1 MDILCLGIF
10 VADVLAKPIEKIPE
24 LGKLEL
30 FDEMELHTGG
40 CANNTAIGL
49 ARLGISSG
57 AMGKVGNDGF
67 GDFIIRNLKENNVD
81 TQGVKRAADANT
93 SFTFVMIA
101 PSAER
106 SFLHYIGANATLCY
120 EDIDFEL
127 IKKCKILH
135 IAGSFLMPGF
145 DGENTAKVLREA
157 KELGVTTALDTAW
170 DSKGN
175 WLKLLEPC
183 LNYVDIFLP
192 SIEEAKML
200 TNLKEPPEI
209 ADFFLNYGIKTV
221 GLKMGVEGSYIRT
234 KDEEIRLPA
243 YKVRTVDM
251 TGAGDAFAAG
261 FLAGTVMKWNLE
273 ETTKLANAT
282 GAACVTAIGTTA
294 GIKNLEETT
303 KIISG
308 SQMKV

>member
-1 MDILCLGIF
+1 MDVLCLGIF

-57 AMGKVGNDGF
+57 TMGKVGKDGL
-67 GDFIIRNLKENNVD
+67 GDFIIRNLEENKVD
-81 TQGVKRAADANT
+81 TQGMKRSDEANT

-101 PSAER
+101 PNAER
-106 SFLHYIGANATLCY
+106 SFFHYIGANATLKY
-120 EDIDFEL
+120 EDINFDL
-127 IKKCKILH
+127 IKECKILH

-145 DGENTAKVLREA
+145 DGEVTAKVLREA
-157 KELGVTTALDTAW
+157 QKLGIMTALDTAW

-175 WLKLLEPC
+175 WLNLLEPC
-183 LNYVDIFLP
+183 LDYVDIFLP

-200 TNLKEPPEI
+200 TNLTEPARI
-209 ADFFLNYGIKTV
+209 ADFFLNYGIKIV
-221 GLKMGVEGSYIRT
+221 GLKMGIEGSYIRT
-234 KDEEIRLPA
+234 QDEEIRLPA
-243 YKVRTVDM
+243 YKVRTVDT
-251 TGAGDAFAAG
+251 TGAGDAFVAG
-261 FLAGTVMKWNLE
+261 FLAGIIMGWNLE
-273 ETTKLANAT
+273 KTVQLANAT

-294 GIKNLEETT
+294 GIKSLEDTM
-303 KIISG
+303 KIIG
-308 SQMKV
+308 ND